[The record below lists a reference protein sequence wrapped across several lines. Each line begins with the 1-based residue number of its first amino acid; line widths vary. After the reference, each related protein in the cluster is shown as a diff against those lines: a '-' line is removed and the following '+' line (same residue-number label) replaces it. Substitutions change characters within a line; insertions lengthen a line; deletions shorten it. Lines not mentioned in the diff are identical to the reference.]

1 MVKIISLDR
10 FSQPLSGEGNRSVDH
25 SNVIEMEQEPLR
37 CEGCGHI
44 LYFEE
49 EEILETEWMGEFI
62 HDLKECKDL
71 YKEKEQRA
79 NATQSH

>member
-1 MVKIISLDR
+1 MLRIISLDR
-10 FSQPLSGEGNRSVDH
+10 FSQPLSGEGKLSVGH
-25 SNVIEMEQEPLR
+25 SNEVEMEQEPLR

-44 LYFEE
+44 LYFGE
-49 EEILETEWMGEFI
+49 EEITETDWMDEFI
-62 HDLKECKDL
+62 HELKECRNL